1 MNTLLLVGLGNPGK
15 EYENTRHN
23 AGSDFV
29 RMLCNDYQ
37 VSLAKEKL
45 VHGCYAKF
53 IINDFS
59 IILCIPDT
67 FMNESGI
74 SVSKAKKFFKVDSH
88 EILIIHDEL
97 DLHNGCIRLKDSG
110 GHGGHNGLRSIIDHL
125 NGDSS
130 FKRMRIGI
138 GHPGKNKD
146 IVSYVLNK
154 PSESERKNMEDK
166 MKSALPLIESL
177 VINGW
182 EKTIMKLHSSEE
194 KKDES

>member
-15 EYENTRHN
+15 EYQNTRHN

-45 VHGCYAKF
+45 VNGYYAKF
-53 IINDFS
+53 IINDCS

-74 SVSKAKKFFKVDSH
+74 SVSKAKKFFKVENH

-110 GHGGHNGLRSIIDHL
+110 GHGGHNGLRNIIDHL

-130 FKRMRIGI
+130 FKRIRIGI
-138 GHPGKNKD
+138 GHPGKDKD

-154 PSESERKNMEDK
+154 PSESERKNMENK